1 MAINVNIESDD
12 CTIIILLLAI
22 ATAAVF
28 GVAFMSRV
36 EIEEQKVM
44 AIEKQIELEKLKA
57 ENNGD

>member
-36 EIEEQKVM
+36 EIEEQKVI